1 LAIQGYQ
8 AGERKPYWHE
18 LGLFGWLE
26 KKTADADLL

>member
-26 KKTADADLL
+26 KTADADLF